1 MADDARG
8 GDASLESMSRAL
20 TRNPRAT
27 HVKQGKITMSAH
39 VAHALDL
46 VAVVDGG

>member
-1 MADDARG
+1 MADDAR
-8 GDASLESMSRAL
+8 GDASLESMSCAL

-27 HVKQGKITMSAH
+27 HVKQGKITMSAR

-46 VAVVDGG
+46 VAVVDDG